1 MQAAQFLFIGT
12 GTVIAAFGFWRYLT
26 NPRLYAAHAAE
37 VASREPVTG
46 EVVGYELDSEDNT
59 YTRLIEYEV
68 NGHRYRIR
76 GDEPVRQKGELLVP
90 VRLAYRRDMRS
101 DAIEVEPNFSGDK
114 LLAMIC
120 IGTGVVIILAGTFG

>member
-1 MQAAQFLFIGT
+1 MQSVQYLFIGT
-12 GTVIAAFGFWRYLT
+12 GTAIAAFGLWRYLT
-26 NPRLYAAHAAE
+26 IPRVYVAHAAK

-46 EVVGYELDSEDNT
+46 EVVGYEHDSEDNT

-114 LLAMIC
+114 LFAMIS
-120 IGTGVVIILAGTFG
+120 IGTGVVFMLAGAFG